1 MGRFGS
7 VRQIMRW
14 FGYALFACLIQC
26 FAALSVQASLPPD
39 IEASI
44 KKYIQ
49 KSPSV
54 NGLRVEIDFS
64 NPNQTFPACLGG
76 SIEILSP
83 PGVTRLWG
91 RTTIQVRCAKAAWMI
106 NVPVNIRA
114 YGDYVIA
121 GRYLPMGQKI
131 EIGDIRVIEGDLST
145 LPDDVL
151 RTPKASYER
160 VLVRPVQ
167 MGSPIGLND
176 LKESS
181 VIKVGDPVR
190 IQLMGKDFQVT
201 GEGTAQ
207 TAGLLGDMVRIR
219 LIDGQILQGKV
230 LRPGVVGVNME

>member
-1 MGRFGS
+1 MRF
-7 VRQIMRW
+7 
-14 FGYALFACLIQC
+14 FGFGLFACLIQC
-26 FAALSVQASLPPD
+26 LAAISVQAALPPD

-44 KKYIQ
+44 KKFIQ

-54 NGLRVEIDFS
+54 NGLRVEIDFYA
-64 NPNQTFPACLGG
+64 PNQAFPACLGG
-76 SIEILSP
+76 VIEVASP

-106 NVPVNIRA
+106 NVPVNIHA

-131 EIGDIRVIEGDLST
+131 DIGDIRVIEGDLST

-151 RTPKASYER
+151 RSPKAGYER
-160 VLVRPVQ
+160 ILVRPVQ

-190 IQLMGKDFQVT
+190 IQLMGKDFQVS

-207 TAGLLGDMVRIR
+207 TAGLVGDMVRVR
-219 LIDGQILQGKV
+219 LLDGQILQGKV
-230 LRPGVVGVNME
+230 LRPGVVGINME

>member
-1 MGRFGS
+1 
-7 VRQIMRW
+7 MRLLS
-14 FGYALFACLIQC
+14 FALFACLIPC
-26 FAALSVQASLPPD
+26 FAMPSAQAALPPD

-44 KKYIQ
+44 KRYIQ

-54 NGLRVEIDFS
+54 SGLRVEIDFS
-64 NPNQTFPACLGG
+64 DPNQAFPACLGG
-76 SIEILSP
+76 TIEILSP

-121 GRYLPMGQKI
+121 GRYLPMGQRI

-176 LKESS
+176 LRESS
-181 VIKVGDPVR
+181 VIKIGDPVR
-190 IQLMGKDFQVT
+190 IQLMGKDFQVS
-201 GEGTAQ
+201 GEGTDQ
-207 TAGLLGDMVRIR
+207 TAGLVGVMVRIR
-219 LIDGQILQGKV
+219 LLDGQILQGKV
-230 LRPGVVGVNME
+230 LRPGVVSINME

>member
-1 MGRFGS
+1 MRFF
-7 VRQIMRW
+7 RTT
-14 FGYALFACLIQC
+14 FFACLIQC
-26 FAALSVQASLPPD
+26 LGVVSAQAALPPD
-39 IEASI
+39 IEVSI

-54 NGLRVEIDFS
+54 NGLRVEVEINDS
-64 NPNQTFPACLGG
+64 NQTIPACLGG
-76 SIEILSP
+76 TIEIASP
-83 PGVTRLWG
+83 PGVLRLWG

-106 NVPVNIRA
+106 NVPVHIRA
-114 YGDYVIA
+114 FGDYVVA
-121 GRYLPMGQKI
+121 GRYLPMGQKV

-151 RTPKASYER
+151 RNPKAAYER
-160 VLVRPVQ
+160 ALVRPLQ

-190 IQLMGKDFQVT
+190 IQLMGKDFQVS

-207 TAGLLGDMVRIR
+207 TAGLVGDMVRVR
-219 LIDGQILQGKV
+219 LLDGQILQGKV
-230 LRPGVVGVNME
+230 LRPGVIGINME